1 MTKTPEGIE
10 VIEGPQP
17 GKRRRFTAEE
27 KRLLV
32 AEASEPGSS
41 VSLVARR
48 NGVSSSLLFRWRR
61 LMEQGELERLGAGEQ
76 VVPLSEAKATAGAS
90 P

>member
-27 KRLLV
+27 KRRLV

-41 VSLVARR
+41 ISLVARAAAFR
-48 NGVSSSLLFRWRR
+48 RVSCF
-61 LMEQGELERLGAGEQ
+61 AG
-76 VVPLSEAKATAGAS
+76 GG
-90 P
+90 

>member
-27 KRLLV
+27 KRRLV

-41 VSLVARR
+41 VSLVAKTER
-48 NGVSSSLLFRWRR
+48 GFVEPVVSLAAADGTGR
-61 LMEQGELERLGAGEQ
+61 AGE
-76 VVPLSEAKATAGAS
+76 PGCG
-90 P
+90 